1 MRAVLFDIWG
11 DYAHFR
17 RFYTTS
23 SPLTYSFPPPTAV
36 RGMVGAI
43 LGMGKEE
50 YIEKT
55 SGLYVGI
62 RVLNPVKRI
71 RWGQNIVFTKGRGDN
86 FDPTLIRDR
95 KGDQKKTLRAQI
107 KIEYLKNPR
116 FRIFLSGDEKMLVE
130 VASLLQEHRTHYTL
144 CLGLSELLAD
154 FSYVGMEELE
164 ALPSGVYR
172 ISSVF
177 PVDIVSDFGEAIED
191 GIKLLKE
198 RVPIYIDT
206 NRVPRLYQDVIVE
219 ANGRP
224 VKVGAKDG
232 LYRLRDGS
240 VIYLWPPAS
249 THIRESS

>member
-50 YIEKT
+50 YIDKT
-55 SGLYVGI
+55 SGLYVGV

-71 RWGQNIVFTKGRGDN
+71 RWGQNLINTKGSSG
-86 FDPTLIRDR
+86 FDPTLHR
-95 KGDQKKTLRAQI
+95 KKEPRTQI

-116 FRIFLSGDEKMLVE
+116 FRIFLSGDEKMIAE

-154 FSYVGMEELE
+154 FSYVGMAELE

-219 ANGRP
+219 ASGRP
-224 VKVGAKDG
+224 VRVGAKDG